1 MRGIDRKRSQN
12 RINRLAEKLLEML
25 PLGLRNLGVVVK
37 TDFLPLQRRGDVL
50 APAAVLI
57 IHHLPR
63 THTDSGQRLGSGKPI
78 RPGVGGASLLLL
90 LQTRDPDLEK
100 FIQVGA
106 DDAEKLQAFQKRVR
120 FVKCLIKH
128 ALIEFQPAQLAVDE
142 IVFIREIR
150 GHIEAAVNGAAPH
163 PLLRMA
169 LLLIAKADFRKIRVS
184 M

>member
-1 MRGIDRKRSQN
+1 M
-12 RINRLAEKLLEML
+12 
-25 PLGLRNLGVVVK
+25 
-37 TDFLPLQRRGDVL
+37 
-50 APAAVLI
+50 
-57 IHHLPR
+57 
-63 THTDSGQRLGSGKPI
+63 
-78 RPGVGGASLLLL
+78 LL

-100 FIQVGA
+100 FIQIRA
-106 DDAEKLQAFQKRVR
+106 DDAEKLQAFEERVGLVKRL
-120 FVKCLIKH
+120 VKHPLV
-128 ALIEFQPAQLAVDE
+128 EFQPAQLAVDE